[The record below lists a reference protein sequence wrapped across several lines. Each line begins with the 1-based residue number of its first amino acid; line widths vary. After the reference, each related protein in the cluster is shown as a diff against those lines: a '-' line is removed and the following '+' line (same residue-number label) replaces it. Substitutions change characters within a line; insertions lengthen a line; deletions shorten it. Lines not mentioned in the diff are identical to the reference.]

1 MERRRIAIITGSR
14 AEYGLLYW
22 IIKTVNEDPA
32 LELQLIVT
40 GMHLAS
46 EFGSTVSQIKESGFP
61 IAAKVKMPLLSDTEK
76 AIAKAMGEVTVGFAE
91 VYSRLRPDII
101 VVLGD
106 RFEIHAAVS
115 AAVPFRIPIA
125 HIHGGE
131 ATEGAFDEQF
141 RHSITKMSHIH
152 FASLK
157 EYRRKII
164 QMGEDPKRVFCFG
177 APGIDNIVKLP
188 LLSREEVYRELNIPP
203 DRRIGVITYHPVTLE
218 VDSSAEQISELLAA
232 VEQIKDIHWVFT
244 FPNADTGNRAII
256 EKIRGFF
263 KRYPLRCGIY
273 ISLGQL
279 KYLSLLKY
287 ASLMVG
293 NSSSGIIETPSFKLP
308 VVNIGDR
315 QKGRIRA
322 GNVIDVPKCGRKAVS
337 RAVKMALSLRFR
349 RSLKGLK
356 NPYGNGNASRRIVD
370 TLKKIQLGE
379 RLIKKRFYEIKY
391 INH

>member
-1 MERRRIAIITGSR
+1 MRRRRIAIITGSR

-22 IIKTVNEDPA
+22 IIKAVNEDPV
-32 LELQLIVT
+32 LELRLIVT
-40 GMHLAS
+40 GTHLAG
-46 EFGSTVSQIKESGFP
+46 EFGFTVNRIRESGFP
-61 IAAKVKMPLLSDTEK
+61 IAAEVKMPLSSDTDE
-76 AIAKAMGEVTVGFAE
+76 AIARAMGRVTAGFADA
-91 VYSRLRPDII
+91 YSRLRPDIV

-157 EYRRKII
+157 EYRNKII

-177 APGIDNIVKLP
+177 APGIDNIIKLP
-188 LLSREEVYRELNIPP
+188 LLSRKEVCGALNIPT
-203 DRRIGVITYHPVTLE
+203 DRKIGVITYHPVTLE
-218 VDSSAEQISELLAA
+218 ADSSSGQISELLAA
-232 VEQIKDIHWVFT
+232 VEEIKDIHWIFT

-256 EKIRGFF
+256 GKIREFF
-263 KRYPLRCGIY
+263 KRYPLMSGIH

-293 NSSSGIIETPSFKLP
+293 NSSSGIIESPSFKLP

-315 QKGRIRA
+315 QRGRIRA
-322 GNVIDVPKCGRKAVS
+322 SNVIDVPKCARKDIL
-337 RAVKMALSLRFR
+337 RAVKTAMSSRFR

-356 NPYGNGNASRRIVD
+356 NPYGNGNASVKIVD
-370 TLKKIQLGE
+370 ALKKIKLGE
-379 RLIKKRFYEIKY
+379 CLIKKKFYEIKY
-391 INH
+391 IDH